1 MDTSTLL
8 YLIAAVLVLVGLAGI
23 VLPALPGLPI
33 MFVGMVV
40 AAWADDFQRVSILTL
55 VLLGILTVLSFG
67 IDFMAASMGAK
78 RVGASKLAIIGA
90 VVGTLVGVLAA
101 GPIGVFIGPFAGALI
116 GELINRRD
124 LKQATKV
131 GVGTTF
137 GIILGVVLKLG
148 LAFAMLGLFAL
159 AWFTGNSPVETG
171 LSMLQ

>member
-101 GPIGVFIGPFAGALI
+101 GPIGVFIGPFAGALL

-159 AWFTGNSPVETG
+159 AWFTGNSLVETG